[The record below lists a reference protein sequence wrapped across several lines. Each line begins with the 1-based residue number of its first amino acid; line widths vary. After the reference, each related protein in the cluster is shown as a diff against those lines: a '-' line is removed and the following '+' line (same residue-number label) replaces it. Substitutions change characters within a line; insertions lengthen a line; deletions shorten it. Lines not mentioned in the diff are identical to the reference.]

1 MTVWYTLSMDNSKYF
16 TSFLNESVDFVEN
29 IKVKKGV
36 VCDIYSF
43 KNNQEKDLGIVRV
56 ETGKKTPLQK
66 VLKGDKTLEGY
77 LSGSGVLTI
86 TNLSGQEII
95 HSFEKNSDISE
106 VEVNVGELMQW
117 ESIEDLV
124 FYELCYPPYQ
134 EGRYQN
140 L

>member
-1 MTVWYTLSMDNSKYF
+1 MDNSKYF